1 MRSLFAHLL
10 DHDEQ
15 VQEQRQGLRPDLVAT
30 IRAAM
35 RTGGRETLRQVLM
48 DVKTCFAGGGP
59 YARARTSRRRSRA
72 VELREAEVLRRPVEQ
87 LLRLRRCN

>member
-15 VQEQRQGLRPDLVAT
+15 VQGQRQGLRPDLVAT
-30 IRAAM
+30 MLAAM

-48 DVKTCFAGGGP
+48 DIKTVFAGGG
-59 YARARTSRRRSRA
+59 A
-72 VELREAEVLRRPVEQ
+72 
-87 LLRLRRCN
+87 